1 MSTRKYTKTRRAQQQ
16 DETRARIVD
25 ATVKLHES
33 LGPAQTSIKAIA
45 ETAGVQRLTVYR
57 HFPDDASLF
66 EACTTRY
73 LELHPPPQPAMWAA
87 IAQPGERSRIALL
100 AFYQYYRQT
109 EKMWRVAYRDVDQVA
124 ALQAPMGRFE
134 AYLDLVA
141 DGLVRAWHTTRAA
154 RKSLKLTLRH
164 ALRFSTWQSLKDA
177 KLGDRQIAQLVQGW
191 LAGIGKAPTDPE

>member
-73 LELHPPPQPAMWAA
+73 LELHPPPQPSAWAA
-87 IAQPGERSRIALL
+87 IDQPGERSRIALL
-100 AFYQYYRQT
+100 AFYRYYRQT
-109 EKMWRVAYRDVDQVA
+109 EKMWCVAYRDVDQVA

-134 AYLDLVA
+134 AYLDLVT

-177 KLGDRQIAQLVQGW
+177 KLGDRQIAELVQGW
-191 LAGIGKAPTDPE
+191 LAGISKAPTDPE